1 MNFKTLIDSYK
12 EIVSQGKISNII
24 RVVKKALESYGRA
37 NSGLWVT
44 SLCFYTILSLV
55 PIFAILFSLG
65 TWLGIAD
72 YFLVKLRDYSPLN
85 EESINLLITFA
96 QNFLENTRTG
106 ILAGIGFLFLGWTLI
121 SMFSIIEKAFND
133 IWRVEKSRMFLR
145 KITDYISF
153 FILFPTLLVI
163 SSGVVKIIADK
174 VGLENIALSILIKLI
189 PFLTLLFF
197 FTTMYMLI
205 PNTKVRF
212 IPALIAAVFI
222 SLFFAGFQSLFILLQ
237 GMVNTYNKIYGSFSV
252 IFIFLFWLKLMW
264 FFIILGAHLCYF
276 LQNRELHLFTKSV
289 EDVSFKIKEYTAVIL
304 MKELVERY
312 LNSLTPLTINE
323 IVKKYGIPYEVI
335 KYILNIF
342 MENELV
348 GEIGEK
354 DDKSYVIIKNVD
366 GISFKTIFKS
376 LENFGERISIENSE
390 EIEKLLECV
399 RDKNF
404 KFSFKEY
411 IEKGA
416 VAN

>member
-65 TWLGIAD
+65 TWLGVAD

-222 SLFFAGFQSLFILLQ
+222 SLFFSGFQSLFILLQ

-289 EDVSFKIKEYTAVIL
+289 EDVNFKIKEYTAVIL

-335 KYILNIF
+335 KYILNVFI
-342 MENELV
+342 ENELV

-376 LENFGERISIENSE
+376 LENFGERINIENSE

-411 IEKGA
+411 IEK
-416 VAN
+416 N

>member
-65 TWLGIAD
+65 TWLGVAD

-222 SLFFAGFQSLFILLQ
+222 SLFFSGFQSLFILLQ

-289 EDVSFKIKEYTAVIL
+289 EDVNFKIKEYTAVIL

-335 KYILNIF
+335 KYILNVFI
-342 MENELV
+342 ENELV
-348 GEIGEK
+348 GEVGEK

-366 GISFKTIFKS
+366 GISFKTVFKS
-376 LENFGERISIENSE
+376 LENFGERINIENSE

-411 IEKGA
+411 IEK
-416 VAN
+416 N

>member
-65 TWLGIAD
+65 TWLGVAD

-121 SMFSIIEKAFND
+121 SMFSIIAKAFND

-222 SLFFAGFQSLFILLQ
+222 SLFFSGFQSLFILLQ

-289 EDVSFKIKEYTAVIL
+289 EDVNFKIKEYTAVIL

-335 KYILNIF
+335 KYILNVFI
-342 MENELV
+342 ENELV

-366 GISFKTIFKS
+366 GISFKTVFKS

-411 IEKGA
+411 IEK
-416 VAN
+416 N

>member
-65 TWLGIAD
+65 TWLGVAD

-222 SLFFAGFQSLFILLQ
+222 SLFFSGFQSLFILLQ

-289 EDVSFKIKEYTAVIL
+289 EDVNFKIKEYTAVIL

-323 IVKKYGIPYEVI
+323 IIKKYGIPYEVI
-335 KYILNIF
+335 KYILNVFI
-342 MENELV
+342 ENELV

-411 IEKGA
+411 IEK
-416 VAN
+416 N

>member
-12 EIVSQGKISNII
+12 EIVSQSKISNITKVI
-24 RVVKKALESYGRA
+24 KKALESYGRA
-37 NSGLWVT
+37 NSSLWVT

-65 TWLGIAD
+65 TWLGVAD

-163 SSGVVKIIADK
+163 SSGVVKIIADR

-222 SLFFAGFQSLFILLQ
+222 SLFFSGFQSLFILLQ

-289 EDVSFKIKEYTAVIL
+289 EDVNFKIKEYTAVIL

-335 KYILNIF
+335 KYILNVFI
-342 MENELV
+342 ENELV

-366 GISFKTIFKS
+366 GISFKTVFKS
-376 LENFGERISIENSE
+376 LENFGERINIENNE

-411 IEKGA
+411 IEK
-416 VAN
+416 N

>member
-65 TWLGIAD
+65 TWLGVAD

-222 SLFFAGFQSLFILLQ
+222 SLFFSGFQSLFILLQ

-289 EDVSFKIKEYTAVIL
+289 EDVNFKIKEYTAVIL
-304 MKELVERY
+304 MTELVERY

-335 KYILNIF
+335 KYILNVFI
-342 MENELV
+342 ENELV

-376 LENFGERISIENSE
+376 LENFGERINIENSE

-411 IEKGA
+411 IEK
-416 VAN
+416 N

>member
-65 TWLGIAD
+65 TWLGVAD

-222 SLFFAGFQSLFILLQ
+222 SLFFSGFQSLFILLQ

-323 IVKKYGIPYEVI
+323 IIKKYGIPYEVI
-335 KYILNIF
+335 KYILNVFI
-342 MENELV
+342 ENELV

-366 GISFKTIFKS
+366 GISFKTVFKS

-411 IEKGA
+411 IEK
-416 VAN
+416 N

>member
-12 EIVSQGKISNII
+12 EIVSQGKISNITKVI
-24 RVVKKALESYGRA
+24 KKALESYGRA
-37 NSGLWVT
+37 NSSLWVT

-65 TWLGIAD
+65 TWLGVAD

-222 SLFFAGFQSLFILLQ
+222 SLFFSGFQSLFILLQ

-335 KYILNIF
+335 KYILNVFI
-342 MENELV
+342 ENELV

-366 GISFKTIFKS
+366 GISFKTVFKS
-376 LENFGERISIENSE
+376 LENFGERINIENNE

-411 IEKGA
+411 IEK
-416 VAN
+416 N

>member
-65 TWLGIAD
+65 TWLGVAD

-222 SLFFAGFQSLFILLQ
+222 SLFFSGFQSLFILLQ

-289 EDVSFKIKEYTAVIL
+289 EDVNFKIKEYTAVIL

-335 KYILNIF
+335 KYILNVFI
-342 MENELV
+342 ENELV

-366 GISFKTIFKS
+366 GISFKTIFTS
-376 LENFGERISIENSE
+376 LENFGERINIENSE

-411 IEKGA
+411 IEK
-416 VAN
+416 N

>member
-65 TWLGIAD
+65 TWLGVAD

-163 SSGVVKIIADK
+163 SSGVVKIIADR

-222 SLFFAGFQSLFILLQ
+222 SLFFSGFQSLFILLQ

-289 EDVSFKIKEYTAVIL
+289 EDVNFKIKEYAAVIL

-335 KYILNIF
+335 KYILNVFI
-342 MENELV
+342 ENELV

-354 DDKSYVIIKNVD
+354 DDKSYVIIKNID
-366 GISFKTIFKS
+366 GISFKTVFKS
-376 LENFGERISIENSE
+376 LENFGERINIENSE

-411 IEKGA
+411 IEK
-416 VAN
+416 N

>member
-65 TWLGIAD
+65 TWLGVAD

-222 SLFFAGFQSLFILLQ
+222 SLFFSGFQSLFILLQ

-289 EDVSFKIKEYTAVIL
+289 EDVNFKIKEYTAVIL

-323 IVKKYGIPYEVI
+323 VIKKYGIPYEVI
-335 KYILNIF
+335 KYILNVFI
-342 MENELV
+342 ENELV

-366 GISFKTIFKS
+366 GISFKTVFKS

-411 IEKGA
+411 IEK
-416 VAN
+416 N

>member
-37 NSGLWVT
+37 NSSLWVT

-65 TWLGIAD
+65 TWLGVAD

-163 SSGVVKIIADK
+163 SSGVVKIIADR

-222 SLFFAGFQSLFILLQ
+222 SLFFSGFQSLFILLQ

-289 EDVSFKIKEYTAVIL
+289 EDVNFKIKEYTAVIL

-335 KYILNIF
+335 KYILNVFI
-342 MENELV
+342 ENELV

-376 LENFGERISIENSE
+376 LENFGERINIENSE

-411 IEKGA
+411 IEK
-416 VAN
+416 N

>member
-65 TWLGIAD
+65 TWLGVAD

-163 SSGVVKIIADK
+163 SSGVVKIIADR

-222 SLFFAGFQSLFILLQ
+222 SLFFSGFQSLFILLQ

-289 EDVSFKIKEYTAVIL
+289 EDVNFKIKEYTAVIL

-335 KYILNIF
+335 KYILNVFI
-342 MENELV
+342 ENELV

-376 LENFGERISIENSE
+376 LENFGERINIENSE

-411 IEKGA
+411 IEK
-416 VAN
+416 N

>member
-65 TWLGIAD
+65 TWLGVAD

-163 SSGVVKIIADK
+163 SSGVVKIIADR

-222 SLFFAGFQSLFILLQ
+222 SLFFSGFQSLFILLQ

-289 EDVSFKIKEYTAVIL
+289 EDVNFKIKEYTAVIL

-323 IVKKYGIPYEVI
+323 IIKKYGIPYEVI
-335 KYILNIF
+335 KYILNVFI
-342 MENELV
+342 ENELV

-366 GISFKTIFKS
+366 GISFKTVFKS

-411 IEKGA
+411 IEK
-416 VAN
+416 N

>member
-222 SLFFAGFQSLFILLQ
+222 SLFFSGFQSLFILLQ

-289 EDVSFKIKEYTAVIL
+289 EDVNFKIKEYTAVIL

-323 IVKKYGIPYEVI
+323 IIKKYGIPYEVI
-335 KYILNIF
+335 KYILNVFI
-342 MENELV
+342 ENELV

-366 GISFKTIFKS
+366 GISFKTVFKS

-411 IEKGA
+411 IEK
-416 VAN
+416 N

>member
-174 VGLENIALSILIKLI
+174 VGLENIALSILIKFI

-366 GISFKTIFKS
+366 GISFKTVFKS
-376 LENFGERISIENSE
+376 LENSGERISIENSE

-411 IEKGA
+411 IEK
-416 VAN
+416 N

>member
-222 SLFFAGFQSLFILLQ
+222 SLFFSGFQSLFILLQ

-289 EDVSFKIKEYTAVIL
+289 EDVNFKIKEYTAVIL

-335 KYILNIF
+335 KYILNVFI
-342 MENELV
+342 ENELV

-366 GISFKTIFKS
+366 GISFKTVFKS

-411 IEKGA
+411 IEK
-416 VAN
+416 N

>member
-222 SLFFAGFQSLFILLQ
+222 SLFFSGFQSLFILLQ

-289 EDVSFKIKEYTAVIL
+289 EDVNFKIKEYTAVIL

-323 IVKKYGIPYEVI
+323 IIKKYGIPYEVI
-335 KYILNIF
+335 KYILNVFI
-342 MENELV
+342 ENELV

-411 IEKGA
+411 IEK
-416 VAN
+416 N

>member
-12 EIVSQGKISNII
+12 EIVSQSKISNITKVI
-24 RVVKKALESYGRA
+24 KKALESYGRA
-37 NSGLWVT
+37 NSSLWVT

-65 TWLGIAD
+65 TWLGVAD

-163 SSGVVKIIADK
+163 SSGVVKIIADR

-222 SLFFAGFQSLFILLQ
+222 SLFFSGFQSLFILLQ

-289 EDVSFKIKEYTAVIL
+289 EDVNFKIKEYTAVIL

-335 KYILNIF
+335 KYILNVFI
-342 MENELV
+342 ENELV

-354 DDKSYVIIKNVD
+354 DDKSYVIIKNID
-366 GISFKTIFKS
+366 GISFKTVFKS
-376 LENFGERISIENSE
+376 LENFGERINIENSE

-411 IEKGA
+411 IEK
-416 VAN
+416 N

>member
-1 MNFKTLIDSYK
+1 MKFKSIVESYR
-12 EIVSQGKISNII
+12 EIISQGKMSNII
-24 RVVKKALESYGRA
+24 IVVKKALEGYKRA

-72 YFLVKLRDYSPLN
+72 YLLIKLRNYSPLN

-106 ILAGIGFLFLGWTLI
+106 VLAGIGFLFLGWTLI

-163 SSGVVKIIADK
+163 SSGVIKIISDK
-174 VGLENIALSILIKLI
+174 VGIENYGLGIFIRFI

-205 PNTKVRF
+205 PNTKVKF
-212 IPALIAAVFI
+212 IPAMIAAIFI
-222 SLFFAGFQSLFILLQ
+222 SLFFSGFQSLFILLQ
-237 GMVNTYNKIYGSFSV
+237 DMVNAYNKIYGSFSV
-252 IFIFLFWLKLMW
+252 IFIFLFWLKIMW
-264 FFIILGAHLCYF
+264 FFIILGSHLCYF
-276 LQNRELHLFTKSV
+276 LQNRELHLFTK
-289 EDVSFKIKEYTAVIL
+289 DVSDISFKAKEYTGVIII
-304 MKELVERY
+304 KEILERY
-312 LNSLTPLTINE
+312 INNLSPITINE
-323 IVKKYGIPYEVI
+323 IVKSYGIPFEVVRHV
-335 KYILNIF
+335 LDIF
-342 MENELV
+342 IAEELI

-354 DDKSYVIIKNVD
+354 DEKSFVIIKNID
-366 GISFKTIFKS
+366 TISFKTVFKS
-376 LENFGERISIENSE
+376 LENFGEKIDIENSE
-390 EIEKLLECV
+390 ELERLLDCV
-399 RDKNF
+399 REKNF
-404 KFSFKEY
+404 NFSFKGY
-411 IEKGA
+411 LEKQD
-416 VAN
+416 

>member
-65 TWLGIAD
+65 TWLGVAD

-163 SSGVVKIIADK
+163 SSGVVKIIADR

-222 SLFFAGFQSLFILLQ
+222 SLFFSGFQSLFILLQ

-289 EDVSFKIKEYTAVIL
+289 DDVSFKIKEYTAVIL
-304 MKELVERY
+304 MKELAERY

-323 IVKKYGIPYEVI
+323 IIKKYGIPYEVI
-335 KYILNIF
+335 KYILNVFI
-342 MENELV
+342 ENELV

-366 GISFKTIFKS
+366 GISFKTVFKS

-411 IEKGA
+411 IEK
-416 VAN
+416 N

>member
-65 TWLGIAD
+65 TWLGVAD

-163 SSGVVKIIADK
+163 SSGVVKIIADR

-222 SLFFAGFQSLFILLQ
+222 SLFFSGFQSLFILLQ

-289 EDVSFKIKEYTAVIL
+289 EDVNFKIKEYTAVIL

-335 KYILNIF
+335 KYILNVFI
-342 MENELV
+342 ENELV
-348 GEIGEK
+348 GEVGEK

-376 LENFGERISIENSE
+376 LENFGERINIENSE

-411 IEKGA
+411 IEK
-416 VAN
+416 N

>member
-65 TWLGIAD
+65 TWLGVAD

-163 SSGVVKIIADK
+163 SSGVVKIIADR

-222 SLFFAGFQSLFILLQ
+222 SLFFSGFQSLFILLQ

-289 EDVSFKIKEYTAVIL
+289 EDVNFKIKEYTAVIL

-312 LNSLTPLTINE
+312 LNNLTPLTINE

-335 KYILNIF
+335 KYILNVFI
-342 MENELV
+342 ENELV

-366 GISFKTIFKS
+366 GISFKTVFKS

-411 IEKGA
+411 IEK
-416 VAN
+416 N

>member
-65 TWLGIAD
+65 TWLGVAD

-163 SSGVVKIIADK
+163 SSGVVKIIADR

-222 SLFFAGFQSLFILLQ
+222 SLFFSGFQSLFILLQ

-289 EDVSFKIKEYTAVIL
+289 EDVNFKIKEYTAVIL

-335 KYILNIF
+335 KYILNVFI
-342 MENELV
+342 ENELV
-348 GEIGEK
+348 GEVGEK

-366 GISFKTIFKS
+366 GISFKTVFKS
-376 LENFGERISIENSE
+376 LENFGERINIENSE

-411 IEKGA
+411 IEK
-416 VAN
+416 N

>member
-12 EIVSQGKISNII
+12 EIVSQSKISNITKVI
-24 RVVKKALESYGRA
+24 KKALESYGRA
-37 NSGLWVT
+37 NSSLWVT

-65 TWLGIAD
+65 TWLGVAD

-222 SLFFAGFQSLFILLQ
+222 SLFFSGFQSLFILLQ

-289 EDVSFKIKEYTAVIL
+289 EDVNFKIKEYTAVIL

-323 IVKKYGIPYEVI
+323 IIKKYGIPYEVI
-335 KYILNIF
+335 KYILNVFI
-342 MENELV
+342 ENELV

-366 GISFKTIFKS
+366 GISFKTVFKS

-411 IEKGA
+411 IEK
-416 VAN
+416 N

>member
-65 TWLGIAD
+65 TWLGVAD

-163 SSGVVKIIADK
+163 SSGVVKIIADR

-222 SLFFAGFQSLFILLQ
+222 SLFFSGFQSLFILLQ
-237 GMVNTYNKIYGSFSV
+237 GMVSTYNKIYGSFSV

-289 EDVSFKIKEYTAVIL
+289 EDVNFKIKEYTAVIL

-335 KYILNIF
+335 KYILNVFI
-342 MENELV
+342 ENELV

-366 GISFKTIFKS
+366 GISFKTIFTS
-376 LENFGERISIENSE
+376 LENFGERINIENSE

-411 IEKGA
+411 IEK
-416 VAN
+416 N

>member
-65 TWLGIAD
+65 TWLGVAD

-163 SSGVVKIIADK
+163 SSGVVKIIADR

-222 SLFFAGFQSLFILLQ
+222 SLFFSGFQSLFILLQ

-323 IVKKYGIPYEVI
+323 IIKKYGIPYEVI
-335 KYILNIF
+335 KYILNVFI
-342 MENELV
+342 ENELV

-366 GISFKTIFKS
+366 GISFKTVFKS
-376 LENFGERISIENSE
+376 LENFGERINIENSE

-411 IEKGA
+411 IEK
-416 VAN
+416 N

>member
-65 TWLGIAD
+65 TWLGVAD

-222 SLFFAGFQSLFILLQ
+222 SLFFSGFQSLFILLQ

-289 EDVSFKIKEYTAVIL
+289 EDVNFKIKEYTAVIL

-323 IVKKYGIPYEVI
+323 VIKKYGIPYEVI
-335 KYILNIF
+335 KYILNVFI
-342 MENELV
+342 ENELV

-366 GISFKTIFKS
+366 GISFKTVFKS
-376 LENFGERISIENSE
+376 LENFGERINIENSE

-411 IEKGA
+411 IEK
-416 VAN
+416 N